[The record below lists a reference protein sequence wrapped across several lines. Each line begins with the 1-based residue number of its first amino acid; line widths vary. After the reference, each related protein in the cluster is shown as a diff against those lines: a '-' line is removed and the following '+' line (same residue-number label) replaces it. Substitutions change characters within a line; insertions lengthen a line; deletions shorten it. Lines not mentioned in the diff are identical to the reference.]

1 MTDDL
6 TLLASTYLDGEA
18 TPDERARV
26 EGDAALLAEVE
37 RLRNARATLLDARWF
52 ERPGDDVR
60 EATIAAALAAWD
72 TPETGLAG
80 TRAPTE
86 SGARRSSV
94 VSFERR
100 RAYTRWL
107 TAAAAVAAVAGLGG
121 VVAQSGGGDTND
133 ASSTAIEAAADT
145 IGRAE
150 AGTEFAQQ
158 SEPPSDTE
166 AARSSTDAAS
176 DEAGGEGADAGALA
190 EAPTA
195 AATVAPEA
203 TTPAL
208 DAAQPAPA
216 PDIKT
221 PQQLASFATEAKAA
235 YDQDSSRNEIARPC
249 PDDTFDAVDSYVA
262 TGTYN
267 GRAVVIGIDD
277 DAERAIAV
285 DPDTCE
291 VVAEASLP

>member
-37 RLRNARATLLDARWF
+37 RLRQARAALLDARWF

-60 EATIAAALAAWD
+60 EATVAAALAAWD
-72 TPETGLAG
+72 AETGLADS
-80 TRAPTE
+80 RAPTGP
-86 SGARRSSV
+86 GARRAPV

-107 TAAAAVAAVAGLGG
+107 TAAAAVAAVAGLGV
-121 VVAQSGGGDTND
+121 VVAQSGGDNTDD
-133 ASSTAIEAAADT
+133 ASSTAIEAASET

-150 AGTEFAQQ
+150 AGNEFDEQ

-166 AARSSTDAAS
+166 EALSDDAATDA
-176 DEAGGEGADAGALA
+176 AGGEGADADVFA
-190 EAPTA
+190 EAPSAEGTEAPSQTMPA
-195 AATVAPEA
+195 AADMTG
-203 TTPAL
+203 
-208 DAAQPAPA
+208 PAPPVA
-216 PDIKT
+216 IET
-221 PQQLASFATEAKAA
+221 PQQLAAYAAEARAVVENDTSRATL
-235 YDQDSSRNEIARPC
+235 SRPC
-249 PDDTFDAVDSYVA
+249 PDEAFDDIDSYVA
-262 TGTYN
+262 MGMY
-267 GRAVVIGIDD
+267 RELLVIIGIDD
-277 DAERAIAV
+277 DDERAIAV
-285 DPDTCE
+285 DPATCE